1 MVASKTIPF
10 ADLHR
15 EYLGIH
21 RHNQAVSRVL
31 ESGWFVL
38 GEEVVQFEKAFS
50 DYVGARWAIGVNS
63 GSDALYLA
71 LRALNIG
78 GIDEVITVSHT
89 FVSTADGIVRCGAKP
104 VFVDVE
110 PNTYWGRFIRA
121 PVIDPT

>member
-1 MVASKTIPF
+1 MIASKTIPF

-15 EYLGIH
+15 EYLEIRLDIH
-21 RHNQAVSRVL
+21 QAVSRVL

-78 GIDEVITVSHT
+78 GSDEVITVSHT
-89 FVSTADGIVRCGAKP
+89 FVSTVDSIVRCGAKP

-110 PNTYWGRFIRA
+110 PNTYWGEFY
-121 PVIDPT
+121 